1 LLFSREVLFT
11 GVVPAF
17 RKQTISHLPCVIYFN
32 LIDFDNTKNIRTF
45 LTMAEKLNVGD
56 VLPHFIMNNEN
67 HEPVDISAYRGRY
80 LVLYFYPK
88 DDTPGCVREAIS
100 FRNSFRE
107 FVDAGAIVYGI
118 SSDRPDSHAQFKRKY
133 KLPFSLLSDTAGEL
147 RKLLGVPT
155 DLFGLIPGRVTYI
168 FNPEGR
174 LVHVF
179 DSQFAP
185 EKHVQEALSII
196 GKKD

>member
-1 LLFSREVLFT
+1 MNTIPAVGAVAPEFTLADQNGEQRSLSSFKGRWVL
-11 GVVPAF
+11 
-17 RKQTISHLPCVIYFN
+17 
-32 LIDFDNTKNIRTF
+32 
-45 LTMAEKLNVGD
+45 M
-56 VLPHFIMNNEN
+56 
-67 HEPVDISAYRGRY
+67 
-80 LVLYFYPK
+80 YFYPK

-196 GKKD
+196 VKKD